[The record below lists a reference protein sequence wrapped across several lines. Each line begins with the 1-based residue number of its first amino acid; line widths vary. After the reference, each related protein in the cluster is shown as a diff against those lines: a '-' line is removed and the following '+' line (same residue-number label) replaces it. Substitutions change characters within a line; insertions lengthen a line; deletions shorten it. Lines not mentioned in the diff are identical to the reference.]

1 MMTKKSLKT
10 FTNVLLVSVMALG
23 ATGCTR
29 DISSG
34 TYAGSHVG
42 EAVSTYEGT
51 IIGKRV
57 VMVKEGE
64 KLTDNTAGMVT
75 GAIAGGVLGSMFG
88 GGRGQLATTAGGA
101 LLGAGA
107 GALAQDKLS
116 EQQAFEYTVK
126 LKDGSMKTIVQ
137 GKDMEL
143 SVGQKVMVHISSG
156 GRSRITAM

>member
-1 MMTKKSLKT
+1 MTKKKFLKT
-10 FTNVLLVSVMALG
+10 FTDLLLVSAVALG

-34 TYAGSHVG
+34 TYSNSSVG

-51 IIGKRV
+51 IVGKRV

-88 GGRGQLATTAGGA
+88 GGRGRLATTAGGA

-116 EQQAFEYTVK
+116 QQQAFEYTVK

-143 SVGQKVMVHISSG
+143 SIGQNVLVHISNG